1 MWVLV
6 IKTKVVVFLYCNNS
20 NFFLHQ
26 GIFIVFLSKINENML
41 QRVQSIYLF
50 LASIATLGI
59 GYYSFGIGNPIY
71 YYGLFALS
79 AMILINIFLFNNRK
93 LQIMLNRL
101 VCVGLIAL
109 LGLSLYESGILS
121 GEKQFSEKD
130 IELALPV
137 ISIVFLLIANKYIKR
152 DEALVKSVDR
162 IR

>member
-1 MWVLV
+1 
-6 IKTKVVVFLYCNNS
+6 
-20 NFFLHQ
+20 
-26 GIFIVFLSKINENML
+26 ML

-59 GYYSFGIGNPIY
+59 GYCNYGVSNSIY
-71 YYGLFALS
+71 YFGLLALS
-79 AMILINIFLFNNRK
+79 AIILINIFLFNNRK

-109 LGLSLYESGILS
+109 LGLSFYESGILS

-130 IELALPV
+130 IKLALPV